1 MSETTN
7 LLLAVIVILILVA
20 IFVPAGFGIIGS
32 LVSIVFWII
41 IVIVII
47 AIVLYL
53 AGLFTRA
60 V

>member
-1 MSETTN
+1 MGEIKT
-7 LLLAVIVILILVA
+7 LLIAVVIILILVA
-20 IFVPAGFGIIGS
+20 IFVPAGLGVIGS
-32 LVSIVFWII
+32 LVSIAFWII
-41 IVIVII
+41 IVIIII